1 MSLRTPV
8 ARARGLGSA
17 KEGAHHW
24 WVQRLTA
31 VALIPLTIWF
41 AISVIGMIAAADS
54 GDAGYAAMV
63 GWMRNPIA
71 ATLMIGLLVAGFYHA
86 ALGMQVVYEDY
97 IEPKWLEVAVNVV
110 TRLVL
115 AFFGIASIV
124 SVLMIAFGG

>member
-1 MSLRTPV
+1 MSLRTPI

-17 KEGAHHW
+17 REGAHHW
-24 WVQRLTA
+24 WLQRLTA
-31 VALIPLTIWF
+31 VALVPLTLWF
-41 AISVIGMIAAADS
+41 VISVIGMIGAADS
-54 GDAGYAAMV
+54 ADAGYAAMV
-63 GWMRNPIA
+63 AWMSGPVS
-71 ATLMIGLLVAGFYHA
+71 ATLMIGFIAAGFYHA

-97 IEPKWLEVAVNVV
+97 IEPKWLEVAVNLA

>member
-1 MSLRTPV
+1 MSLRTPI

-17 KEGAHHW
+17 REGAHHW

-31 VALIPLTIWF
+31 VALVPLTLWF
-41 AISVIGMIAAADS
+41 VISVIVMIAAADS
-54 GDAGYAAMV
+54 ADAGYAAMV
-63 GWMRNPIA
+63 EWLSGPIS
-71 ATLMIGLLVAGFYHA
+71 ATLMIGFLAFGFYHA

-97 IEPKWLEVAVNVV
+97 IEPKWLEVAVNVG
-110 TRLVL
+110 TKLAL